1 MISPRLILASFAA
14 ATALV
19 AAAFAQPA
27 NAPVLPLD
35 ELQPGMQGDVW
46 TVFRGSESEPF
57 KVEVT
62 GVLRNALG
70 PGKSLILCELTDP
83 RVQSMG
89 AVAGMSGSPLY
100 IDGKLVG
107 VLSYQIQRFETVRY
121 AGFTPIADMFEISAL
136 PASRPAPATPMPI
149 PVNTPR
155 QSRSDDGATASASNQ
170 PRASASAAAFPGADF
185 QPFKPVFSIGGIA
198 PQVAALM
205 APHFEAL
212 GLNAVALGGN
222 LGNAANVSA
231 DVASLPE
238 LKPGGVVAAA
248 LAVGDITMAASGT
261 VSHVDGQR
269 ILAFGHPL
277 MTLGATEVPMA
288 EAEIVTI
295 LPSSLNS
302 IKVSNTGRV
311 IGAFSQDRL
320 SGIYGEIGRMP
331 ALVPVEIS
339 LPARLNRQNLNFS
352 VIQHEM
358 LLPAI
363 AATGLTQA
371 VLGSNEAGLTR
382 GFRLHAV
389 VEYAHRAPV
398 KFSQL
403 YPGPQGFAQ
412 GVGEVTANLQQWL
425 FNPYERT
432 FPERIRFSV
441 EETSE
446 TPVGYV
452 EVFQLSRTNAV
463 PGETLTASLSWR
475 GFQAEK
481 FGETFQIPVPP
492 EWTGRNLEVV
502 LATGR
507 QLDELTGRPR
517 SLGVHQLR
525 NFDEYLAM
533 LRDNRES
540 DGLYLAVI
548 ERADLFTDHTART
561 VELPGSFERIAR
573 TADAARYQRREAAVT
588 LWEQHVL
595 PGRLFNANIRRP
607 LKVAAD

>member
-1 MISPRLILASFAA
+1 MIRLRLQVLL
-14 ATALV
+14 ATALL
-19 AAAFAQPA
+19 AGSQASAQPV
-27 NAPVLPLD
+27 NAPVMALNQ
-35 ELQPGMQGDVW
+35 LQPGMQGEVW
-46 TVFRGSESEPF
+46 TVFRGTEAEPF
-57 KVEVT
+57 QARVT
-62 GVLRNALG
+62 GVLQNALG

-100 IDGKLVG
+100 IGGRLAG

-121 AGFTPIADMFEISAL
+121 AGFTPIADMLEISAL
-136 PASRPAPATPMPI
+136 PATPPAPASQLPI
-149 PVNTPR
+149 PVRTER
-155 QSRSDDGATASASNQ
+155 ESRHESNPPATARTAT
-170 PRASASAAAFPGADF
+170 GEF
-185 QPFKPVFSIGGIA
+185 QPFAPVFSLGGISPQTAAIMA
-198 PQVAALM
+198 PQ
-205 APHFEAL
+205 FSAL
-212 GLNAVALGGN
+212 GLSTVALGGN
-222 LGNAANVSA
+222 LGTGAASA
-231 DVASLPE
+231 SDAPLPE

-248 LAVGDITMAASGT
+248 LAVGDITMAAGGT
-261 VSHVDGQR
+261 VSHVDGR
-269 ILAFGHPL
+269 SILAFGHPL
-277 MTLGATEVPMA
+277 MSLGATEVPMA

-331 ALVPVEIS
+331 HLVPVEIS

-371 VLGSNEAGLTR
+371 VVGSNEAGLTR
-382 GFRLHAV
+382 GFRLTAT
-389 VEYAHRAPV
+389 VEYAGRAPV
-398 KFSQL
+398 EFSQV
-403 YPGPQGFAQ
+403 YPGPQGFTQ
-412 GVGEVTANLQQWL
+412 GVGEITQNLQQWL

-432 FPERIRFSV
+432 FPARIRFAV
-441 EETSE
+441 EETGE

-452 EVFQLSRTNAV
+452 ENFQVSRTVAA
-463 PGETLTASLSWR
+463 PGEILTATLGWR

-481 FGETFQIPVPP
+481 YTETVRIPVAA
-492 EWTGRNLEVV
+492 EWVGRELEVV
-502 LATGR
+502 LLTGR
-507 QLDELTGRPR
+507 ALDELTGRPR
-517 SLGVHQLR
+517 MLGVHQLR

-533 LRDNRES
+533 LRDNRQT

-548 ERADLFTDHTART
+548 ERAALFTDQTART

-573 TADAARYQRREAAVT
+573 GTDAARYQRRDAAVP
-588 LWEQHVL
+588 LYEQHL
-595 PGRLFNANIRRP
+595 LSGRLFNTTLRRP
-607 LKVAAD
+607 LTVSE

>member
-1 MISPRLILASFAA
+1 MIFLRPLFTLLAA
-14 ATALV
+14 V
-19 AAAFAQPA
+19 AFSVASSFAQPVD
-27 NAPVLPLD
+27 APVLPLE
-35 ELQPGMQGDVW
+35 ELEPGMQGEVW

-83 RVQSMG
+83 RVQPMG

-100 IDGKLVG
+100 IDGKLAG

-121 AGFTPIADMFEISAL
+121 AGFTPIADMLEISTL
-136 PASRPAPATPMPI
+136 PATRPAPATPMPI
-149 PVNTPR
+149 PVNNSR
-155 QSRSDDGATASASNQ
+155 QSRSEEASSPAQQRRVGTTLFSGAN
-170 PRASASAAAFPGADF
+170 FE
-185 QPFKPVFSIGGIA
+185 PFKPVFSLGGIS

-205 APHFEAL
+205 APQFEAL
-212 GLNAVALGGN
+212 GLTAIALGGN
-222 LGNAANVSA
+222 LNSGQDLANLATAAE
-231 DVASLPE
+231 LPD

-261 VSHVDGQR
+261 VSHVDGNR

-331 ALVPVEIS
+331 SLVPVEIS

-371 VLGSNEAGLTR
+371 VIGSNEAGLTR
-382 GFRLHAV
+382 GFRLHAT
-389 VEYAHRAPV
+389 VEYEGREPV

-412 GVGEVTANLQQWL
+412 GVGEVIANLQQWL

-441 EETSE
+441 EETNE

-452 EVFQLSRTNAV
+452 EVFQLSRRTAA
-463 PGETLTASLSWR
+463 PGETLTVSISWR

-481 FGETFQIPVPP
+481 FSEVFEVPVPP
-492 EWTGRNLEVV
+492 EWTGKNLEVV
-502 LATGR
+502 LVTGR

-540 DGLYLAVI
+540 DGLYLAVL
-548 ERADLFTDHTART
+548 ERADLFTDNTART

-573 TADAARYQRREAAVT
+573 AADTARYQRREAAVA
-588 LWEQHVL
+588 LWEKHVL

-607 LKVAAD
+607 LKVEAD